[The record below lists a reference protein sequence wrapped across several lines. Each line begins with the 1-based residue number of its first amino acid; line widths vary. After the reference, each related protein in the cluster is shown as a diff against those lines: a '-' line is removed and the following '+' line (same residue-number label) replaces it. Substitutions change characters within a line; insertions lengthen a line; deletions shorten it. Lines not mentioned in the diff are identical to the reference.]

1 MLKIGFITHS
11 AYPAIVGG
19 SEISVFYLARELAKR
34 GHDVTIFSFDSLL
47 GIVNEEIEG
56 VNFERFPQKMM
67 NSFPKLLFLFTN
79 KRFNEFDIIHF
90 YGQMLFLQSYKI
102 KLLNEVK
109 TVATLNYYLIACPS
123 TYAMKNG
130 RACNT
135 CSYSDLLKCGIR
147 NAPCRNSLLSILT
160 RRFSFLNDAYILLG
174 NNSKRVFEMFGFP
187 REKMHVIPNFIYP
200 EKDLNINVEHE
211 KAIIYTGQ
219 LRAYKGVDI
228 LIRALPMVKKKVK
241 DFKCYI
247 IGGGDSSHELRK
259 MVTDLGVSNL
269 VEFTGFLS
277 HDKLKDYYQ
286 KSEIFVFPVIWHEP
300 FGRSLLEAMNYGL
313 PVIASENIEHE
324 IIGDAGLIYRN
335 NDPKELAEKIIY
347 LFENEKE
354 RKKLSNNAKKKIV
367 DYYPEKIVPKV
378 EDLYKDMVR
387 Y

>member
-11 AYPAIVGG
+11 AYPVIVGG
-19 SEISVFYLARELAKR
+19 SELSVFYLARELAKR
-34 GHDVTIFSFDSLL
+34 GHDVTIFSFDSLS

-67 NSFPKLLFLFTN
+67 NNFPKLLFLFAN

-102 KLLNEVK
+102 KLLNDVK

-160 RRFSFLNDAYILLG
+160 RAC
-174 NNSKRVFEMFGFP
+174 
-187 REKMHVIPNFIYP
+187 
-200 EKDLNINVEHE
+200 
-211 KAIIYTGQ
+211 
-219 LRAYKGVDI
+219 KGVDI
-228 LIRALPMVKKKVK
+228 LIRALPMVKNKVK

-247 IGGGDSSHELRK
+247 IGSGDSSHELRE
-259 MVTDLGVSNL
+259 MVTDLGLSNL

-277 HDKLKDYYQ
+277 HDKLKDYYL

-335 NDPKELAEKIIY
+335 NDPNELAEKIIY

-354 RKKLSNNAKKKIV
+354 RKKLSHNAKKKIV
-367 DYYPEKIVPKV
+367 DYYPERIVPKV
-378 EDLYKDMVR
+378 EDLYNYIVR
-387 Y
+387 